1 LGKNLVYDN
10 YRKREFLFGIFLFF
24 SDLIFLSLSF
34 LLSFLLK
41 FRAESYEVLGVNVEY
56 YIIYS
61 IVGIFLIVIIFAFR
75 KLYSF
80 RNLYRG
86 MGENE
91 GVASSVIISV
101 FLIIM
106 FNYYFNR
113 EGYQL
118 SRLWLLYSTI
128 IPIVLVILSR
138 TVVKRLFFIFL
149 SRMRVK
155 TNVVIIGIN
164 EESKRIAHTFRK
176 SMIERINVVGFID
189 DKYDKNETGEFDA
202 RGDIKVLG
210 TLKDLDS
217 IVKKYNVHRIII
229 SSPELKYFDILTLMD
244 KISEQNIE
252 VQMSPSLFEFSVS
265 RMKMFDYMGIPL
277 IQIQKVE
284 IKAFDKIIKFIIDY
298 SIAIVLFIIFTLL
311 YPVIGILIKIDSR
324 GPVLYKQQRYGKNF
338 KKINVYK
345 FRTMR
350 TGADKEEEYIKKI
363 YDRKSEFKIKEDPRI
378 TRAGRFLRKTSI
390 DELPQVINVLKGDLS
405 VIGPR
410 ALAVKEGDQLEDW
423 EKKRMQVSQG
433 ITGLW
438 QVSGRSDVSYEE
450 RIKLDLYYIQN
461 WSIWLEFKIVILT
474 IMRIFRGSGA
484 Y

>member
-1 LGKNLVYDN
+1 MGKNLVYDN

>member
-1 LGKNLVYDN
+1 MNKSLIDRDYKG
-10 YRKREFLFGIFLFF
+10 RELFFGITLFL
-24 SDLIFLSLSF
+24 SDIIFLGLSF

-41 FRAESYEVLGVNVEY
+41 FKVESYEVLGVNLKY
-56 YIIYS
+56 YVIYS
-61 IVGIFLIVIIFAFR
+61 IVGIILIVIVFALR

-80 RNLYRG
+80 RNLYKG

-91 GVASSVIISV
+91 GVASSVIVSI

-118 SRLWLLYSTI
+118 SRVWLLYSTLIAI
-128 IPIVLVILSR
+128 ILVIISR
-138 TVVKRLFFIFL
+138 SIVKRLFFLFL
-149 SRMRVK
+149 SRIGIK
-155 TNVVIIGIN
+155 TNLVIIGIS
-164 EESKRIAHTFRK
+164 EESKRIAHTFNK
-176 SMIERINVVGFID
+176 STIERINVIGFIE
-189 DKYDKNETGEFDA
+189 DKYDRGKPVETES
-202 RGDIKVLG
+202 RRDIKMLG
-210 TLKDLDS
+210 TLSNLKS
-217 IVKKYNVHRIII
+217 IIEKHKIDRIII
-229 SSPELKYFDILTLMD
+229 SSSNLKYFDIMTLLD
-244 KISEQNIE
+244 KIGNSNVE

-265 RMKMFDYMGIPL
+265 RMKMFDYMGVPL

-284 IKAFDKIIKFIIDY
+284 IKTFDKILKSIIDY
-298 SIAIVLFIIFTLL
+298 TIGLLLFIIFILL
-311 YPVIGILIKIDSR
+311 YPVLGILIKIDSK
-324 GPVLYKQQRYGKNF
+324 GPVLYTQQRYGKDF
-338 KKINVYK
+338 KIIRVYK

-350 TGADKEEEYIKKI
+350 TGADKEEKYIKKI
-363 YDRKSEFKIKEDPRI
+363 YDRKSDFKIKDDPRI
-378 TRAGRFLRKTSI
+378 TRIGRFLRKTSI
-390 DELPQVINVLKGDLS
+390 DELPQVINVFKGELS

-410 ALAVKEGDQLEDW
+410 ALAIEEGDRLEEW

-438 QVSGRSDVSYEE
+438 QVSGRSDINYEE

-461 WSIWLEFKIVILT
+461 WSIWLELKIVVLT

>member
-1 LGKNLVYDN
+1 MSKSLIHNNFK
-10 YRKREFLFGIFLFF
+10 KREILFGIILLF
-24 SDLIFLSLSF
+24 SDLVFLSLSF
-34 LLSFLLK
+34 LLSFILK
-41 FRAESYEVLGVNVEY
+41 FRAETYEVLGVNIRY
-56 YIIYS
+56 YFIYS
-61 IVGIFLIVIIFAFR
+61 IVGILLIVIIFALR

-91 GVASSVIISV
+91 GVASSVIISI

-118 SRLWLLYSTI
+118 SRLWLVYSTI
-128 IPIVLVILSR
+128 IPIILVIISR
-138 TVVKRLFFIFL
+138 TIAKRLFFVLL
-149 SRMRVK
+149 SRTDVK
-155 TNVVIIGIN
+155 TNVAIIGIN
-164 EESKRIAHTFRK
+164 EESKRIAHTFKK
-176 SMIERINVVGFID
+176 SMIEKINVLGFID
-189 DKYDKNETGEFDA
+189 DKSGSAKGKSLNGTGDM
-202 RGDIKVLG
+202 RVLG
-210 TLKDLDS
+210 VLEDLGS
-217 IVKKYNVHRIII
+217 IVKNHNIHRLII

-244 KISEQNIE
+244 KVRDPDVE

-265 RMKMFDYMGIPL
+265 RMKMFEYMGVPL

-284 IKAFDKIIKFIIDY
+284 MKTFDKIWKFIIDY
-298 SIAIVLFIIFTLL
+298 SIAIILFVIFILL
-311 YPVIGILIKIDSR
+311 YPVAGILIKLDSK
-324 GPVLYKQQRYGKNF
+324 GPVLYKQLRYGRNF

-350 TGADKEEEYIKKI
+350 AGADKEKEYLEKI
-363 YDRKSEFKIKEDPRI
+363 YDRKSEFKLKEDPRV
-378 TRAGRFLRKTSI
+378 TKVGRFLRKTSI
-390 DELPQVINVLKGDLS
+390 DEIPQVLNVLKGDLS

-410 ALAVKEGDQLEDW
+410 ALALDEGNQLEEW
-423 EKKRMQVSQG
+423 EKKRMQVNQG

>member
-1 LGKNLVYDN
+1 MSKSFVHNN
-10 YRKREFLFGIFLFF
+10 FKKREVLFGVILFI

-34 LLSFLLK
+34 LLSFVLK
-41 FRAESYEVLGVNVEY
+41 FRAETYEVLGVNAKY
-56 YIIYS
+56 YLIYS
-61 IVGIFLIVIIFAFR
+61 IIGIFLIVIIFALR

-91 GVASSVIISV
+91 GVASSVIISI

-118 SRLWLLYSTI
+118 SRLWLVYSTI
-128 IPIVLVILSR
+128 IPIILVIISR
-138 TVVKRLFFIFL
+138 TVAKRLFFILL
-149 SRMRVK
+149 SRTGVK
-155 TNVVIIGIN
+155 TNVAIIGIN

-189 DKYDKNETGEFDA
+189 DKSNKEKGKSLNG
-202 RGDIKVLG
+202 RGDMKVLG
-210 TLKDLDS
+210 TLEDLGS
-217 IVKKYNVHRIII
+217 IVKKHNIHRIII

-244 KISEQNIE
+244 KVSDPDVE

-265 RMKMFDYMGIPL
+265 RMKMFDYMGVPL

-284 IKAFDKIIKFIIDY
+284 MKTFDKILKFIIDY
-298 SIAIVLFIIFTLL
+298 SIAIFLFITFMLL
-311 YPVIGILIKIDSR
+311 YPVVGILIKIDSK
-324 GPVLYKQQRYGKNF
+324 GPVLYRQQRYGKNF
-338 KKINVYK
+338 RKINVYK

-350 TGADKEEEYIKKI
+350 VGADKEKEYLEKI
-363 YDRKSEFKIKEDPRI
+363 YNRKSEFKIKKDPRV
-378 TRAGRFLRKTSI
+378 TGVGRFLRKTSI
-390 DELPQVINVLKGDLS
+390 DEIPQVLNVLKGDLS

-410 ALAVKEGDQLEDW
+410 ALAVEEGDQLEEW
-423 EKKRMQVSQG
+423 EEKRMQVNQG

-438 QVSGRSDVSYEE
+438 QVSGRSDVNYEE